1 MWLIIS
7 KIQSVF
13 PLIDKLCSHLLPIVI
28 YIFKSIVI
36 TNKELLFWSYGNK
49 EKMHF
54 SVLNRIFGFRFWTF
68 INVQFQNPWGASRKD
83 RFFSVCEH
91 NGLKIDLLL
100 EKVVTILFRNNSENF
115 RRFFQ

>member
-68 INVQFQNPWGASRKD
+68 INFQFQNPWGASRKD

-91 NGLKIDLLL
+91 NGLKNLLNS
-100 EKVVTILFRNNSENF
+100 EKVVTILFRKNSENF

>member
-13 PLIDKLCSHLLPIVI
+13 PLIDKLCSQLLPIVI
-28 YIFKSIVI
+28 YIFLSIVI

-68 INVQFQNPWGASRKD
+68 INVHFWVPMGSLEKGRKKLT
-83 RFFSVCEH
+83 CEH
-91 NGLKIDLLL
+91 NGVKI
-100 EKVVTILFRNNSENF
+100 VSH
-115 RRFFQ
+115 